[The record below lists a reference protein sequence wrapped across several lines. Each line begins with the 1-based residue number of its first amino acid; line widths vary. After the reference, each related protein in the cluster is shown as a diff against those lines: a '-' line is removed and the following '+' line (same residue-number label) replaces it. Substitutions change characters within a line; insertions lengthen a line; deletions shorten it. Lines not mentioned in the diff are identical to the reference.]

1 MQSRNVSFELN
12 QRTIG
17 YGLAVLAALWLFNFS
32 PFIILIVAACYLLGC
47 WPFNRVIRSDM
58 TEKPKNDHAAETV

>member
-1 MQSRNVSFELN
+1 MQPRNVSFELN

-17 YGLAVLAALWLFNFS
+17 YGLLVLAALWLFNFS

-47 WPFNRVIRSDM
+47 WPFHRQDM
-58 TEKPKNDHAAETV
+58 TEKPKNEARTS